1 MAPLIPKSMA
11 NQTITLKKYLGTD
24 PNDIYNDSPLY
35 ETSTIENCVFQPQ
48 TIYTGTNNNR
58 EVVANAIVYLYAG
71 CFNSLFQRSQKLITA
86 RRLNSRETSTA
97 YRLLSTIAIHLA
109 MRFCHTNWRCCDEY

>member
-35 ETSTIENCVFQPQ
+35 ETSTIENCIFQPQ

-71 CFNSLFQRSQKLITA
+71 VSTPFPTLTKANYSSKIEFEGNVYSLQTIVDNRDPFS
-86 RRLNSRETSTA
+86 NEV
-97 YRLLSTIAIHLA
+97 LSYEL
-109 MRFCHTNWRCCDEY
+109 EVL

>member
-1 MAPLIPKSMA
+1 MVSLIPKSMA

-35 ETSTIENCVFQPQ
+35 ETSIIENCVFHPQ
-48 TIYTGTNNNR
+48 TIYTGTNNSR

-71 CFNSLFQRSQKLITA
+71 VSTPFPTLTKANYGSKIEFEGNEYSLQ
-86 RRLNSRETSTA
+86 
-97 YRLLSTIAIHLA
+97 TIVDNRDPFSNDVISYEL
-109 MRFCHTNWRCCDEY
+109 EVL